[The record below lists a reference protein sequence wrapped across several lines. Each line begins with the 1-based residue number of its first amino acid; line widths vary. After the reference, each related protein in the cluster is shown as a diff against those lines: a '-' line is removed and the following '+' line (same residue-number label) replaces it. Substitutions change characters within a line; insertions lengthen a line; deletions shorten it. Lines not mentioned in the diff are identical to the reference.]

1 MIIAGVRPGGRGPLK
16 WQKYPKPFWPRRGPG
31 DALRCSPNPAARKLA
46 SLRQCPPEFLD
57 SAPRL
62 GHAEWAN
69 PNKSIRS

>member
-1 MIIAGVRPGGRGPLK
+1 MIIAGVRPGGRATFVSAKVAKTIG
-16 WQKYPKPFWPRRGPG
+16 PRRGPG

-46 SLRQCPPEFLD
+46 SLRQCPPELLD

-69 PNKSIRS
+69 PNKAIRS